1 MLFAYFA
8 LIALTSVV
16 IMYAC
21 NTFED
26 AADHLGRN
34 MAPGVKGATIN
45 AIGSSLPELFTT
57 LLFLFGPAFLVKNS
71 SPEELFSAGIATCAG
86 SAIFN
91 AVIIPGLCI
100 IAVMFIGV
108 KKNGKVEKVKS
119 IELNKKVVL
128 KDGFFFLLSEIA
140 LIYFLGQSVLTYV
153 MGFSL
158 MAIYV
163 IYILVTLKGGFAS
176 ADEDEDEE
184 EDEDEDEDDGES
196 GVGLLGLGWLL
207 DFNARFF
214 GGRDLSE
221 DEGNGRAWVLLG
233 LSTIFIGIAC
243 GGIVYAVEGAAHELG
258 VSLYVT
264 AVLLAAAATSVPDTV
279 LSVKDAMKGDYD
291 DAVANAVGS
300 NIFDICICLG
310 FPLALYS
317 LINSDIAIQSST
329 GDGGDVQVLRFVLI
343 LASVLILSIFLIGR
357 SVGKVKAVLLFSL
370 YFLWTAFIIGRAQ
383 EPKAAWTDTIAVPA
397 FLSVQ
402 SAPVEEAAKGE
413 AAPKTESKTE
423 PQIDSNADQ
432 VSAPAQ

>member
-1 MLFAYFA
+1 MLFAYLA

-57 LLFLFGPAFLVKNS
+57 MLFLFGPAFLVKNS

-100 IAVMFIGV
+100 LAVMFIGV
-108 KKNGKVEKVKS
+108 KKKGGREKVTS
-119 IELNKKVVL
+119 IELNKKVVV
-128 KDGFFFLLSEIA
+128 KDGFFFLFSEIA
-140 LIYFLGQSVLTYV
+140 LIYFLGMQKLTYI

-163 IYILVTLKGGFAS
+163 IYILVTLKGGFAG
-176 ADEDEDEE
+176 D
-184 EDEDEDEDDGES
+184 DEDDDGDHDEGEDDEDES

-214 GGRDLSE
+214 GGREFSE
-221 DEGNGRAWVLLG
+221 DEGNGRAWVLLS

-243 GGIVYAVEGAAHELG
+243 GGVVYAVEGAAHELG

-317 LINSDIAIQSST
+317 LINSDIMLQSDT
-329 GDGGDVQVLRFVLI
+329 DGGDVQILRFILI
-343 LASVLILSIFLIGR
+343 LASVLILAIFLIGR
-357 SVGKVKAVLLFSL
+357 SIGKVKAVMLFSI
-370 YFLWTAFIIGRAQ
+370 YFLWTAFIIGGAQ
-383 EPKAAWTDTIAVPA
+383 TPKAEWTQAIKVPA

-402 SAPVEEAAKGE
+402 SAPADGATKAEPKADT
-413 AAPKTESKTE
+413 KTEEK
-423 PQIDSNADQ
+423 PADK
-432 VSAPAQ
+432 

>member
-1 MLFAYFA
+1 MLFAYLA

-57 LLFLFGPAFLVKNS
+57 MLFLFGPAFLVKNS

-100 IAVMFIGV
+100 LAVMFIGV
-108 KKNGKVEKVKS
+108 KKKGGREKVTS
-119 IELNKKVVL
+119 IELNKKVVV

-140 LIYFLGQSVLTYV
+140 LIYFLGMQKLTYI

-163 IYILVTLKGGFAS
+163 IYIMVTLKGGFAG
-176 ADEDEDEE
+176 DED
-184 EDEDEDEDDGES
+184 DEDEDEDDEDEDEG

-214 GGRDLSE
+214 GGRELSE
-221 DEGNGRAWVLLG
+221 DEGNGRAWVLLS

-243 GGIVYAVEGAAHELG
+243 GGVVYAVEGAAHELG

-317 LINSDIAIQSST
+317 LINSDIMLQSDT
-329 GDGGDVQVLRFVLI
+329 DGGDVQVLRFILI
-343 LASVLILSIFLIGR
+343 LASVLILAIFLIGR
-357 SVGKVKAVLLFSL
+357 SIGKVKAVMLFSI
-370 YFLWTAFIIGRAQ
+370 YFLWTAFIIGGAQ
-383 EPKAAWTDTIAVPA
+383 TPKAEWTQAIKVPA

-402 SAPVEEAAKGE
+402 SAPADGATRAE
-413 AAPKTESKTE
+413 PKTETKAEPKADPKTE
-423 PQIDSNADQ
+423 AK
-432 VSAPAQ
+432 PAGK